1 MKHTLSVSSDKF
13 KNIPTKQG
21 TDVVFEQ
28 VLISFLKRCAE
39 DGLDLEQ
46 VTITVFD
53 EVFTAEGDMPFDG
66 TLSSFLSLLLDG
78 VHLRRRLGSAMLDIL
93 MPATIMGYDLYDLIG
108 DLENGRVPALVDHP
122 EVEPEAAL
130 PVIRSRPEHRRR
142 RATDYDDSVKP
153 YIEGTVI
160 NGSEQDS
167 RNHPR
172 RRSTDAPPFDF
183 GAVAGVKGK
192 VSRTQPI
199 RVTKTAS

>member
-142 RATDYDDSVKP
+142 RRK
-153 YIEGTVI
+153 
-160 NGSEQDS
+160 
-167 RNHPR
+167 
-172 RRSTDAPPFDF
+172 
-183 GAVAGVKGK
+183 
-192 VSRTQPI
+192 
-199 RVTKTAS
+199 TKKAKETIKKKTENT